1 MSRFFPAGPTEIEF
15 LGVVMSDRGMQFA
28 NKFAAGTDN
37 AWLLKYIATVA
48 KPGEP
53 LPYHPN
59 LGLTEEEYAE
69 PLTAAKQMA

>member
-1 MSRFFPAGPTEIEF
+1 
-15 LGVVMSDRGMQFA
+15 MQFA

-53 LPYHPN
+53 LPNHPN